1 STTAPVTFSGTNE
14 CVDPPEYFAGSGGLH
29 MILTSNLSAG
39 GMAQSHLKTNFQ
51 GMQAITL
58 TNKKYQVVD
67 SETNSYELDFFDAA
81 PFHYMWEVMVQF
93 IRVGDSGTIFG
104 GDDFF
109 EHFLAHAT
117 VNAAGVLTVDDL
129 TNDTRCQ

>member
-1 STTAPVTFSGTNE
+1 STTAPVTFSGTNA
-14 CVDPPEYFAGSGGLH
+14 CIDPPEDFVGSGGMH

-39 GMAQSHLKTNFQ
+39 GMAQSHLKTNLQ

-67 SETNSYELDFFDAA
+67 SETNSYEFDFFDAA
-81 PFHYMWEVMVQF
+81 PFHYTLEVMAQF
-93 IRVGDSGTIFG
+93 IRVGESGTSMLG

-117 VNAAGVLTVDDL
+117 V
-129 TNDTRCQ
+129 